1 MRWDA
6 SVAMYP
12 PASAPGFVWF
22 QESPAMSDDQF
33 DDALLITPA
42 PPEIIAKGLEADGYQ
57 LGISAFPGAIASP
70 MERVVRSYADVSS
83 NVPATSYRAPV
94 NTIVWARP

>member
-12 PASAPGFVWF
+12 CLCSRVVWF

-42 PPEIIAKGLEADGYQ
+42 SPEIIAKGLEADGYQ
-57 LGISAFPGAIASP
+57 LGISAFTLGLSP
-70 MERVVRSYADVSS
+70 RPWSVSS
-83 NVPATSYRAPV
+83 DHMRTFHQLCLPPAIGHR
-94 NTIVWARP
+94 